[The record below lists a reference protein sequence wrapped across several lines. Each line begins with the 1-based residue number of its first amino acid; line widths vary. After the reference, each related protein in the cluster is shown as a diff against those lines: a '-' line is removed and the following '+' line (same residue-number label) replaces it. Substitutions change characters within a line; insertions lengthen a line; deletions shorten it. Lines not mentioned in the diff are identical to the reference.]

1 MEAARAVRP
10 NELDHILALVNKI
23 FRTSVDQDMST
34 DYPLVFARSNL
45 ENLRVVS
52 EDSLIYSHAA
62 MARRELREHDCVLPI
77 SMICAVATDSEYRQR
92 GAATRIMENV
102 TEAMAARN
110 DAFGLLWTGPAR
122 DFYRRLNWEVVGSNG
137 WAYLVE
143 PGLAR
148 RFEQPV
154 PVRTFQPAKD
164 LKRIMQIHE
173 AQPWQLSRTPTDYQ
187 RLFGLP
193 KSEVWVAE
201 EKGQIKGYLVVAL
214 AYNKS
219 GVVEWGGNAQAL
231 SSLLAR
237 VLPQQAEGKPMQVFV
252 PLPDNPMTKLL
263 TSKGFQTRLPMEEAV
278 GSGLKMVRVFSLV
291 NLLRQLSP
299 YLRNRLTRSS
309 GQVNLLVRETREQV
323 NLRWNGADLEI
334 GGGQDAI
341 PREDTQELSL
351 RQAARLVFG
360 PEKPSQILH
369 LPPDAAK
376 GLDLA
381 FPFSFHIWM
390 LDYV

>member
-1 MEAARAVRP
+1 MEEARAVRP
-10 NELDHILALVNKI
+10 NELDHILALVNRV
-23 FRTSVDQDMST
+23 FRTGVDQDMST
-34 DYPLVFARSNL
+34 DYPLVFAPNNL

-52 EDSLIYSHAA
+52 EDGLIFSHAA
-62 MARRELREHDCVLPI
+62 MTRQELREHNCVLPI
-77 SMICAVATDSEYRQR
+77 SMICAVATDSKYRQR

-102 TEAMAARN
+102 TAAMAARN

-143 PGLAR
+143 PFLAR
-148 RFEQPV
+148 RFEQPF
-154 PVRTFQPAKD
+154 PVRKFQTEKD
-164 LKRIMQIHE
+164 LKRIIQIHK
-173 AQPWQLSRTPTDYQ
+173 AQPWQLSRAPTDYQ

-193 KSEVWVAE
+193 KSEVWIAE
-201 EKGQIKGYLVVAL
+201 EKGQVKGYLVVAL

-237 VLPQQAEGKPMQVFV
+237 VLPQSEGKPMQVFV
-252 PLPDNPMTKLL
+252 PLSDNPMTELL
-263 TSKGFQTRLPMEEAV
+263 TDQGCQTRIPMEEAD
-278 GSGLKMVRVFSLV
+278 GCGLKMVRIFSLA
-291 NLLRQLSP
+291 NILRQLSP
-299 YLRNRLTRSS
+299 YLRNRLTQSS
-309 GQVNLLVRETREQV
+309 GQVNLLVSETREQV
-323 NLRWNGADLEI
+323 SLRWNGADLEI
-334 GGGQDAI
+334 GDNRSTIPQDNM
-341 PREDTQELSL
+341 QELSL

-360 PEKPSQILH
+360 PEKPSQILN
-369 LPPDAAK
+369 LAPDAVQ